1 MKTETWACQR
11 TFIWNL
17 IKVGIMVF
25 LIGTFSAAPL
35 IIFFTWYHWW
45 TVLLGFLVYALEVW
59 ALYAIYRRYARI
71 RRLKLPD
78 LTAKMAPRTIMMIGV
93 ALVILVLL
101 ALGNAALTHWLH
113 LPVAENQV
121 AIDRM
126 MKLHPVPLI
135 IGASFFGPMCEELNF
150 RGIFANYTV
159 FGRYQRRTYKVAV
172 YLVSSVLFG
181 FTHTGF
187 SNFPQ
192 FIYYTLFGMVVGST
206 YWLSGRDIRVNT
218 VTHML
223 GNLILTLI

>member
-17 IKVGIMVF
+17 IKVGIMVL

-101 ALGNAALTHWLH
+101 ALGNAVLTNWLH

-121 AIDRM
+121 VIDRM
-126 MKLHPVPLI
+126 MKAHPVPLI

-159 FGRYQRRTYKVAV
+159 FGQYQRRTYTVVV

>member
-1 MKTETWACQR
+1 MKNETWVIQR

-17 IKVGIMVF
+17 IKAGILALF
-25 LIGTFSAAPL
+25 IGQFSAAP
-35 IIFFTWYHWW
+35 IMIFFTWYHWW
-45 TVLLGFLVYALEVW
+45 TVLLGFLVYALEAW

-71 RRLKLPD
+71 RRLELPT
-78 LTAKMAPRTIMMIGV
+78 LTAKLAPRNIVMVGV
-93 ALVILVLL
+93 AVAILVLL
-101 ALGNAALTHWLH
+101 ALGNAALMDWLH

-121 AIDRM
+121 IIDRM
-126 MKLHPVPLI
+126 MKVHPVPLI

-159 FGRYQRRTYKVAV
+159 FGQYQRRTYTVVV

-181 FTHTGF
+181 FAHTGF
-187 SNFPQ
+187 SNFTQ
-192 FIYYTLFGMVVGST
+192 LIYYTLFGMVVGST

>member
-17 IKVGIMVF
+17 IKVGIMVL

-59 ALYAIYRRYARI
+59 AIYAIYRRYARI

-101 ALGNAALTHWLH
+101 ALGNAVLTNWLH

-121 AIDRM
+121 VIDRM
-126 MKLHPVPLI
+126 MKAHPVPLI

-159 FGRYQRRTYKVAV
+159 FGYYQRRTYTVAA

-181 FTHTGF
+181 FAHTGF
-187 SNFPQ
+187 SNFTQ
-192 FIYYTLFGMVVGST
+192 LIYYTLFGMVVGST